1 VVPILEPEALGAIK
15 HGGRREPV
23 TETYA
28 PIAAAGVPVLLV
40 TAPEPDVPEVAE
52 RALDRF
58 RKALPEARVESIPDG
73 IHDLVSYAP
82 VQIAE
87 LVGAFAA
94 CARN

>member
-1 VVPILEPEALGAIK
+1 VVPILEPEGLGAIK

-23 TETYA
+23 TETYP
-28 PIAAAGVPVLLV
+28 PIAVAGVPVLLV

-52 RALDRF
+52 MAVERF
-58 RKALPEARVESIPDG
+58 RKALPDARVESIPEG

-82 VQIAE
+82 AQVAE

-94 CARN
+94 AQT